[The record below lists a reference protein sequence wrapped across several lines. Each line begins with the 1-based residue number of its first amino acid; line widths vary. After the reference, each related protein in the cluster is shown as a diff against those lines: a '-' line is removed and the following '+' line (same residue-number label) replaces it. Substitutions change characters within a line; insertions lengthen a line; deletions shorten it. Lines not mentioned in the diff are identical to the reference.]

1 MAPIATRCHALC
13 CSNLAGFACRTASGA
28 TFVVI
33 ATLKSFDRG
42 HGLAVLKLNDSQSEL
57 VVRVTGSDRTVMSSV
72 VPGQRI
78 RFDVRRDRRGRT
90 LAVDIR
96 PAGSIAD

>member
-42 HGLAVLKLNDSQSEL
+42 HGLAILKLDGSQSEL
-57 VVRVTGSDRTVMSSV
+57 AARVTGSDRTLMSSV

-78 RFDVRRDRRGRT
+78 DVEVRRDRRGIT
-90 LAVDIR
+90 LAVDVS
-96 PAGSIAD
+96 PAGGTAD

>member
-1 MAPIATRCHALC
+1 MAIA
-13 CSNLAGFACRTASGA
+13 
-28 TFVVI
+28 I
-33 ATLKSFDRG
+33 LKSFDRG
-42 HGLAVLKLNDSQSEL
+42 NGLAVLELNDSQSEL
-57 VVRVTGSDRTVMSSV
+57 AARVTGSDRTVMSSV